1 MWKETNEQFE
11 EHKTQTDSKNFQA
24 DPVMSIPRITDLD
37 EGKEEGI
44 FSKGKANRILNKFRS
59 LSTSQEK
66 GSVSPPSERS
76 KSPERSSPTEPKV
89 PFWKTNRS
97 KSNQSLEEDKSDQ
110 LAEATRVK
118 AVADSNRLLK
128 FQRLLEEE
136 IVDLSALRKLS
147 WKGIPPSV
155 RSITWKLLMGY
166 LPVNKDRRQAAME
179 RKQKEYIECIPK
191 YFEVDESERTV
202 DYKQIQMDVPRTNP
216 HVLLFQNGVVQQ
228 CLARILY
235 IWAVRHPASGY
246 VQGINDLATPFF
258 VVFLSAHLQ
267 MEMDEV
273 CALPDLDEIATS
285 DLRLIEAD
293 TYWCLTKLLDGIQ
306 DNYTFSQPGIQRMI
320 HKLSEL
326 VHRIEVPLYE
336 HLRQQQVGMNRGD
349 RALGILLGLAAG
361 DRNGGPIR
369 MVCRLG
375 ESLVAHNGYDRKDV
389 IERYSNWFIGPPK
402 DEEKAFDTGA
412 IFKRVFLLHEQGL
425 DIDDA
430 ANQVFELT
438 QSAGVNA
445 AHRIAPISVFAK
457 IAESDLTNIVT
468 QETKITHHHA
478 LSIETAII
486 TAQILR
492 ALRDGASWKH
502 ALSWGSQFSTSE
514 ETKEA
519 FQTSDPPTDAGGFA
533 PNVLKAAL
541 YFISNTQSFKDA
553 LYKSLQFAGEDN
565 YCPVLVGALAGGL
578 YGAEEIPEVDL
589 QHEVI
594 EGKFRT
600 RLLNVCRL
608 LTQDLRITDRS

>member
-336 HLRQQQVGMNRGD
+336 HLRQQQVYFLHFAFRWMNCLLIREFPLTLVSRIWDTYMSELETFGTFHIYVCAAFLACFSEQIRQLD
-349 RALGILLGLAAG
+349 FQGI
-361 DRNGGPIR
+361 
-369 MVCRLG
+369 
-375 ESLVAHNGYDRKDV
+375 
-389 IERYSNWFIGPPK
+389 
-402 DEEKAFDTGA
+402 
-412 IFKRVFLLHEQGL
+412 VFLL
-425 DIDDA
+425 
-430 ANQVFELT
+430 NT
-438 QSAGVNA
+438 
-445 AHRIAPISVFAK
+445 
-457 IAESDLTNIVT
+457 
-468 QETKITHHHA
+468 
-478 LSIETAII
+478 
-486 TAQILR
+486 
-492 ALRDGASWKH
+492 
-502 ALSWGSQFSTSE
+502 
-514 ETKEA
+514 
-519 FQTSDPPTDAGGFA
+519 PPTNDWKIE
-533 PNVLKAAL
+533 NVEMILSQAYLWKTLFEDSPQHLKATEADPL
-541 YFISNTQSFKDA
+541 I
-553 LYKSLQFAGEDN
+553 
-565 YCPVLVGALAGGL
+565 
-578 YGAEEIPEVDL
+578 
-589 QHEVI
+589 QH
-594 EGKFRT
+594 
-600 RLLNVCRL
+600 
-608 LTQDLRITDRS
+608 